1 MPLAYKGKVDEE
13 ISRMLQYGVIER
25 CNSPYVN
32 PLVTVIKKDGRV
44 RLCLDARK
52 VNSVTIPDYEGV
64 SPINDILARCSEMKY
79 LSTVDLT
86 SSFWQVPLKSEC
98 RNFTAFMYEGKC
110 YRFTVTPFGL
120 STSSAAL
127 TRGLDMV
134 LEEEVKKNTIIYV
147 DDCLSLIHI

>member
-13 ISRMLQYGVIER
+13 ISRILRYGVIER

-79 LSTVDLT
+79 LSTVDL
-86 SSFWQVPLKSEC
+86 
-98 RNFTAFMYEGKC
+98 
-110 YRFTVTPFGL
+110 
-120 STSSAAL
+120 
-127 TRGLDMV
+127 
-134 LEEEVKKNTIIYV
+134 
-147 DDCLSLIHI
+147 LSLIHIFFVTLNNVIQQLFFIVTPLLLECLIFRNTDT